1 MTLKIIGAVLIILAC
16 GSVGFQ
22 MAAAQRRE
30 EKMLE
35 SLCGLLDYM
44 ECELQYRMTPLPALC
59 MNIAGQT
66 SGPLKKL
73 FFTLSQELESQISPD
88 AQSCMHAA
96 LGKCTGLPKQVTMSL
111 IELGKTLGMF
121 DIDGQL
127 TGLEGSR
134 RVCELRLQSLR
145 LNKDNRLRGYQ
156 TLGLCAGAALVIL
169 FI

>member
-1 MTLKIIGAVLIILAC
+1 MTLKIIGAVLIILSC

-30 EKMLE
+30 ENMLE
-35 SLCGLLDYM
+35 TLCNLLDYM

-59 MNIAGQT
+59 ASVAGQT
-66 SGPLKKL
+66 KGPLHNL
-73 FFTLSQELESQISPD
+73 FNLLSQELENQISPD

-96 LGKCTGLPKQVTMSL
+96 IGKCRGLPQQVVLSL
-111 IELGKTLGMF
+111 QELGKTLGVF
-121 DIDGQL
+121 DIDGQI
-127 TGLEGSR
+127 TGLEASR
-134 RVCELRLQSLR
+134 KVCQMRLSFLRQ
-145 LNKDNRLRGYQ
+145 NKDSRLRGYQ

>member
-1 MTLKIIGAVLIILAC
+1 MTLKIIGALMIVLSC
-16 GSVGFQ
+16 GSLGFQ

-44 ECELQYRMTPLPALC
+44 RCELQYRMTPLPTLC
-59 MNIAGQT
+59 AMAAEQT
-66 SGPLKKL
+66 SGHLRSL
-73 FFTLSQELESQISPD
+73 FLVLAQELENQISPD

-96 LGKCTGLPKQVTMSL
+96 LTKSKGLPQQVVVSL
-111 IELGKTLGMF
+111 QELGKTLGQF

-127 TGLEGSR
+127 SGLDASR
-134 RVCELRLQSLR
+134 KVCQLRLQSLR
-145 LNKDNRLRGYQ
+145 QNKDNRLRGYQ